1 VLHSKLTKVSNKNSN
16 KKSEKLNVAPK
27 SLTHKEIMFVLS
39 GLMVGLLLAAL
50 DQTIVST
57 ALKSIVE
64 DFDGLTH
71 YTWVVTAYLLTS
83 TASTPL
89 YGKISDLYGRRPVF
103 QFAIITFLI
112 GSFAA
117 GAATSME
124 QLIAFR
130 AIQGLGAGGLM
141 SLTFVI
147 IGDIVSPRERG
158 KYQGYFG
165 GVWGLS
171 SVAGPL
177 LGGYFS
183 DHAQILGVTGWR
195 WIFYINLPFGIAA
208 LIITSISLHI
218 PKVKREHSIDYL
230 GALLLVSGVSSL
242 LLGISVYGP
251 QDGWQNSKT
260 LLTIAA
266 ATVLILLFIFQES
279 RAKEPIIPLTL
290 FKNHTFSV
298 TSVMAFIIGA
308 GMFGAIIMLPLY
320 LQIVKGDSATS
331 AGLKLIPF
339 MIGIVSMSVVSGK
352 LITKHGHYKRFPIIG
367 LSLMTIG
374 LFMLSTLTETTAFW
388 KLAIYGI
395 LVGAGLGLSMQTIV
409 IALQNS
415 VDFRDLGVATSA
427 NTFFRSIGATMGVA
441 LFGTVYASRLAHN
454 LPIEVEKIRATNP
467 VALVGAT
474 PEKFAALEE
483 NTAVLQ
489 SFTPELQAGIVH
501 AFVNSFHVV
510 FLTAVP
516 ITIIGFFIAFMLRET
531 PLRTGAGHQAAK
543 EEAAGEA
550 LG

>member
-1 VLHSKLTKVSNKNSN
+1 VSN
-16 KKSEKLNVAPK
+16 KKSNKSDVAPK
-27 SLTHKEIMFVLS
+27 SLTHKEILFVLS

-64 DFDGLTH
+64 DFDGLAH

-147 IGDIVSPRERG
+147 IGDIISPRERG

-183 DHAQILGVTGWR
+183 DHAQILGVSGWR

-208 LIITSISLHI
+208 LILTSIFLHI

-242 LLGISVYGP
+242 LLGLSVYGP

-266 ATVLILLFIFQES
+266 AIVLMLLFIFQES

-320 LQIVKGDSATS
+320 FQIVKGDSATS

-339 MIGIVSMSVVSGK
+339 MIGIVTFSIVSGK
-352 LITKHGHYKRFPIIG
+352 LITKHGHYKRFPIMG
-367 LSLMTIG
+367 LSLMTVG
-374 LFMLSTLTETTAFW
+374 LFMLSTLTQTTPFW
-388 KLAIYGI
+388 QLAIYAVLI
-395 LVGAGLGLSMQTIV
+395 GAGLGLSMQTIV

-415 VDFRDLGVATSA
+415 VEFRDMGVATSA

-454 LPIEVEKIRATNP
+454 LPIEIEKLRASNP
-467 VALVGAT
+467 AALVGAT
-474 PEKFAALEE
+474 PEKFEALKD

-489 SFTPELQAGIVH
+489 TFTPELQAGIIN

-510 FLTAVP
+510 FLTSVP

-531 PLRTGAGHQAAK
+531 PLRTGVGHQAAK
-543 EEAAGEA
+543 EESAGEA

>member
-1 VLHSKLTKVSNKNSN
+1 MSNKN
-16 KKSEKLNVAPK
+16 NVAPK
-27 SLTHKEIMFVLS
+27 ALTHKEIMFVLS
-39 GLMVGLLLAAL
+39 GLMVGMLLAAL

-117 GAATSME
+117 GAATSMT

-147 IGDIVSPRERG
+147 IGDIISPRERG

-208 LIITSISLHI
+208 LIITSMSLHI

-230 GALLLVSGVSSL
+230 GALLLVSGVSAL

-251 QDGWQNSKT
+251 QDGWQSSKT
-260 LLTIAA
+260 LLTLAA
-266 ATVLILLFIFQES
+266 ALALILLFIFQES
-279 RAKEPIIPLTL
+279 RAKEPILPLTL

-339 MIGIVSMSVVSGK
+339 MIGIVTMSIVSGK
-352 LITKHGHYKRFPIIG
+352 MITKHGHYKRFPIIG
-367 LSLMTIG
+367 LALMTVG
-374 LFMLSTLTETTAFW
+374 LAMLSTLTESTPFW
-388 KLAIYGI
+388 QLSIYSI
-395 LVGAGLGLSMQTIV
+395 LIGAGLGFSMQTIV
-409 IALQNS
+409 IALQNA
-415 VDFRDLGVATSA
+415 VDFKDLGVATSA

-454 LPIEVEKIRATNP
+454 LPIEIEKLRASNP
-467 VALVGAT
+467 AALVGAT
-474 PEKFAALEE
+474 PEKFAALKE
-483 NTAVLQ
+483 NTAVLKT
-489 SFTPELQAGIVH
+489 FTPELQVGIIN
-501 AFVNSFHVV
+501 AFVNSFHLV
-510 FLTAVP
+510 FLAAVP
-516 ITIIGFFIAFMLRET
+516 VTVIGFFVAFALRET
-531 PLRTGAGHQAAK
+531 PLRTGVGHQAAK

-550 LG
+550 LA

>member
-1 VLHSKLTKVSNKNSN
+1 MLHSKLTKVSNKKSN
-16 KKSEKLNVAPK
+16 KNDVAPK

-64 DFDGLTH
+64 DFDGLAH

-117 GAATSME
+117 GASTGME

-130 AIQGLGAGGLM
+130 AVQGLGAGGLM

-147 IGDIVSPRERG
+147 IGDIISPRERG

-165 GVWGLS
+165 AVWGLS

-183 DHAQILGVTGWR
+183 DHAQILGVSGWR

-208 LIITSISLHI
+208 LILTSIFLHI

-242 LLGISVYGP
+242 LLGLSVYGP

-266 ATVLILLFIFQES
+266 AFVLMLLFIFQES

-320 LQIVKGDSATS
+320 FQIVKGDSATS

-339 MIGIVSMSVVSGK
+339 MIGIVTFSIVSGK
-352 LITKHGHYKRFPIIG
+352 LITKHGHYKRFPIMG
-367 LSLMTIG
+367 LSLMTVG
-374 LFMLSTLTETTAFW
+374 LFMLSTLTQTTPFW
-388 KLAIYGI
+388 QLAIYAVLI
-395 LVGAGLGLSMQTIV
+395 GAGLGLSMQTIV

-415 VDFRDLGVATSA
+415 VEFRDMGVATSA

-454 LPIEVEKIRATNP
+454 LPIEIEKLRASNP
-467 VALVGAT
+467 AALVGAT
-474 PEKFAALEE
+474 PEKFEALKD

-489 SFTPELQAGIVH
+489 TFTPELQAGIIN

-510 FLTAVP
+510 FLTSVP
-516 ITIIGFFIAFMLRET
+516 ITIVGFFIAFMLRET
-531 PLRTGAGHQAAK
+531 PLRTGVGHQAAK

>member
-1 VLHSKLTKVSNKNSN
+1 MSNKN
-16 KKSEKLNVAPK
+16 NVAPK

-64 DFDGLTH
+64 DFNGLTH

-117 GAATSME
+117 GAATSMT

-130 AIQGLGAGGLM
+130 AVQGLGAGGLM

-230 GALLLVSGVSSL
+230 GALLLVSGVSAL

-251 QDGWQNSKT
+251 QDGWKTSKT
-260 LLTIAA
+260 LIAITA
-266 ATVLILLFIFQES
+266 ALVLILLFIFQES
-279 RAKEPIIPLTL
+279 RAKEPILPLSL

-298 TSVMAFIIGA
+298 TSFMAFIIGA

-339 MIGIVSMSVVSGK
+339 MIGIVAMSIFSGK

-367 LSLMTIG
+367 LALMTLG
-374 LFMLSTLTETTAFW
+374 LAMLSTLTETTTFW
-388 KLAIYGI
+388 KLAIYAI

-415 VDFRDLGVATSA
+415 VDFKDLGVATSA

-454 LPIEVEKIRATNP
+454 LPIEIEKVRAINP
-467 VALVGAT
+467 AALAGAT
-474 PEKFAALEE
+474 PEKFAALKE

-489 SFTPELQAGIVH
+489 TFTPELQTGIVH

-510 FLTAVP
+510 FLSAVP
-516 ITIIGFFIAFMLRET
+516 ITIIGFLVAFMLRET

-550 LG
+550 LA

>member
-1 VLHSKLTKVSNKNSN
+1 MSDKN
-16 KKSEKLNVAPK
+16 NVAPK
-27 SLTHKEIMFVLS
+27 TLTHKEIMFVLS
-39 GLMVGLLLAAL
+39 GLMVGMLLAAL

-57 ALKSIVE
+57 ALKRIVE
-64 DFDGLTH
+64 DFNGLEH

-117 GAATSME
+117 GAATSMT

-130 AIQGLGAGGLM
+130 AVQGLGAGGLM

-147 IGDIVSPRERG
+147 IGDIISPRERG

-208 LIITSISLHI
+208 LIITSMSLHI

-230 GALLLVSGVSSL
+230 GALLLVSGVSAL

-251 QDGWQNSKT
+251 QDGWQASKT
-260 LLTIAA
+260 LLTLAA
-266 ATVLILLFIFQES
+266 ALVLILLFIFQES
-279 RAKEPIIPLTL
+279 RAKEPILPLTL

-320 LQIVKGDSATS
+320 LQVVKGDSATS

-339 MIGIVSMSVVSGK
+339 MIGIVSMSIVSGK
-352 LITKHGHYKRFPIIG
+352 MITKHGHYKRFPIIG
-367 LSLMTIG
+367 LALMTVG
-374 LFMLSTLTETTAFW
+374 LAMLSTLTESTPFW
-388 KLAIYGI
+388 QLSIYSI
-395 LVGAGLGLSMQTIV
+395 LIGAGLGFSMQTIV
-409 IALQNS
+409 IALQNA
-415 VDFRDLGVATSA
+415 VDFKDLGVATSA

-454 LPIEVEKIRATNP
+454 LPIEIEKLRVSNP
-467 VALVGAT
+467 AALVGAT
-474 PEKFAALEE
+474 PEKFEALKE

-489 SFTPELQAGIVH
+489 SFSPELQVGIIN
-501 AFVNSFHVV
+501 AFVNSFHIV

-516 ITIIGFFIAFMLRET
+516 VTVIGFFIAFMLRET

-543 EEAAGEA
+543 DEAAGEA
-550 LG
+550 LA